1 MSYIAHSSRVVG
13 GKEVNMLIEFSIVP
27 IGTGS
32 SIGDRL
38 AEVLKIV
45 DTSGL
50 PYKVNP
56 MGTVVEGEW
65 DEVMEL
71 VKKCHGAV
79 MKTGERTM
87 TTISIDD
94 RKGKSNRI
102 EEKVKSVER
111 RIGKSL
117 KK

>member
-1 MSYIAHSSRVVG
+1 
-13 GKEVNMLIEFSIVP
+13 MLAEFSIVP
-27 IGTGS
+27 IGVGS
-32 SIGDRL
+32 SIGDQL

-45 DTSGL
+45 DASGL
-50 PYKVNP
+50 PYKLNP

-71 VKKCHGAV
+71 IKKCHEAV
-79 MKTGERTM
+79 MSRGERAV

-94 RKGKSNRI
+94 RKGKPNRI
-102 EEKVKSVER
+102 DQKVESIEK
-111 RIGKSL
+111 RIGKTL

>member
-1 MSYIAHSSRVVG
+1 
-13 GKEVNMLIEFSIVP
+13 MLIEFSIVP
-27 IGTGS
+27 VGTGS

-45 DTSGL
+45 DESGL
-50 PYKVNP
+50 PYKLNP

-65 DEVMEL
+65 DDLLRL
-71 VKKCHGAV
+71 VKKCHKAV
-79 MKTGERTM
+79 MKNEERAV

-94 RKGKSNRI
+94 RKRKPNRI
-102 EEKVKSVER
+102 EEKVKSVEK
-111 RIGKSL
+111 RIGKTL

>member
-1 MSYIAHSSRVVG
+1 
-13 GKEVNMLIEFSIVP
+13 MLIEFSIVP
-27 IGTGS
+27 VGSGS

-45 DTSGL
+45 DESGL

-65 DEVMEL
+65 DDLLRL
-71 VKKCHGAV
+71 VKKCHKAV
-79 MKTGERTM
+79 MKTEERAV

-94 RKGKSNRI
+94 RKGKPNRI
-102 EEKVKSVER
+102 EAKVTSIEK
-111 RIGKSL
+111 RIGKTL

>member
-1 MSYIAHSSRVVG
+1 
-13 GKEVNMLIEFSIVP
+13 MLAEFSIVP
-27 IGTGS
+27 VGSGS

-38 AEVLKIV
+38 ADVLKIV

-50 PYKVNP
+50 SYKVNP

-65 DEVMEL
+65 DEL
-71 VKKCHGAV
+71 FKLIKKCHMTA
-79 MKTGERTM
+79 MKKEERVI

-94 RKGKSNRI
+94 RKGKPARI
-102 EEKVKSVER
+102 DQKVKSVEKR
-111 RIGKSL
+111 LGKTL

>member
-1 MSYIAHSSRVVG
+1 
-13 GKEVNMLIEFSIVP
+13 MLAEFSIVP
-27 IGTGS
+27 VGTGS
-32 SIGDRL
+32 SIGDKL

-45 DTSGL
+45 DESGL
-50 PYKVNP
+50 PYKINP

-65 DEVMEL
+65 EQVMNL
-71 VKKCHGAV
+71 IKRCHDSV
-79 MKTGERTM
+79 MKAGERAV

-94 RKGKSNRI
+94 RKGKPNRI
-102 EEKVKSVER
+102 EEKVKSVEK

>member
-1 MSYIAHSSRVVG
+1 M
-13 GKEVNMLIEFSIVP
+13 EFSIIP
-27 IGTGS
+27 IGIGS
-32 SIGDRL
+32 SVGKNI

-45 DTSGL
+45 DASGL
-50 PYKVNP
+50 PYKINP

-65 DEVMEL
+65 DELMKL
-71 VKKCHGAV
+71 IKKCHKTV
-79 MKTGERTM
+79 MKSGERVV

-94 RKGKSNRI
+94 RKGKPNRI
-102 EEKVKSVER
+102 EGKVRSIEK

>member
-1 MSYIAHSSRVVG
+1 
-13 GKEVNMLIEFSIVP
+13 MLIEFSIVP
-27 IGTGS
+27 VGSGS

-45 DTSGL
+45 DQSGL
-50 PYKVNP
+50 PYKLNP

-65 DEVMEL
+65 DDLMRL
-71 VKKCHGAV
+71 VKKCHKAV
-79 MKTGERTM
+79 MKNEERAV

-94 RKGKSNRI
+94 RKGKPNRL
-102 EEKVKSVER
+102 EGKVKSIER
-111 RIGKSL
+111 RLGKTL